1 MGTYNFTQEPNSTEQ
16 VDIMPLE
23 DDETGEMTWN
33 YERMDIEQF
42 ATANDSF
49 DYVEVDKTYGEK
61 NDFNTIFVVF
71 DKGEEEPLGL
81 ITFETGYY
89 EGVRVH
95 FTPTEFVNDLREL
108 IEDYN
113 LEEFVI
119 EEVTGVNDIDFERLE
134 ELVGHRQEERLNEI
148 MQTWAVGL
156 DKAESI
162 FN

>member
-1 MGTYNFTQEPNSTEQ
+1 MGTYNFTREPNSTDS
-16 VDIMPLE
+16 VDIMPWE
-23 DDETGEMTWN
+23 DDETGEMVRD
-33 YERMDIEQF
+33 YERMDIEQL

-49 DYVEVDKTYGEK
+49 DYVEVGKTYGEK
-61 NDFNTIFVVF
+61 NDLDTIFVVF

-81 ITFETGYY
+81 ITFEIGYY

-95 FTPTEFVNDLREL
+95 FTPTEYVNDLREL

-119 EEVTGVNDIDFERLE
+119 EEVTGVKDIDFEQLE
-134 ELVGHRQEERLNEI
+134 ELVGYYQEERLNEI
-148 MQTWAVGL
+148 MQTWADGL
-156 DKAESI
+156 DTSENF